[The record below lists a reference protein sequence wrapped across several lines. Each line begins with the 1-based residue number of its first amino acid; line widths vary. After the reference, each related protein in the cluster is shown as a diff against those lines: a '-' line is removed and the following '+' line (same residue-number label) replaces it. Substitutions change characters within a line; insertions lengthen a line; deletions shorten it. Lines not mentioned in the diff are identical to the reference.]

1 MHGIVWTDEKEDIG
15 KIWKYGKIWIGK
27 YVSERT
33 VNYIVKYVNK
43 VDQKHKEYNS
53 KIYASKGIGRGY
65 LERKDAQ
72 RNIYKTGETIETYK
86 TREGIELALPIY
98 YRNKLYSDDEKEK
111 LWIEKLDKEE
121 RYVCGVKVDISEG
134 EEKYYKLLENKRI
147 INKRLGY
154 GDDEVNWE
162 RKKYE
167 QERRNIKR
175 KERIE
180 KEWNTNAGKPL
191 LNI

>member
-1 MHGIVWTDEKEDIG
+1 MSTDLKEIDGLEVYETKEEAERQAEKMGCSGHHE
-15 KIWKYGKIWIGK
+15 
-27 YVSERT
+27 
-33 VNYIVKYVNK
+33 
-43 VDQKHKEYNS
+43 HKEGD
-53 KIYASKGIGRGY
+53 KVWY

-167 QERRNIKR
+167 QERSCCSSK
-175 KERIE
+175 K
-180 KEWNTNAGKPL
+180 
-191 LNI
+191 